1 VRCFCV
7 ADNGAGFDMRYSNR
21 LFQPF
26 QRLHRLEEFP
36 CIGLAT
42 VQRIVHRHNGVM
54 DARGEPGQG
63 FTLSITTAASC
74 GEKEA

>member
-1 VRCFCV
+1 
-7 ADNGAGFDMRYSNR
+7 
-21 LFQPF
+21 
-26 QRLHRLEEFP
+26 
-36 CIGLAT
+36 